1 MADYLK
7 YQQRKLREQL
17 ATSPYNQLRQEIG
30 QVGRETQRIAKQTDA
45 TLKRQNVPLGA
56 RIEGARQ
63 LQTDYAQNI
72 GSAFERVSVQDQQRK
87 QDIMRE
93 LDAVNVQLAEQE
105 KAEGK
110 GLLNTGIQV
119 VSTVI
124 GAGLGLMAGNPLLG
138 ALKGAQYGA
147 AAGQAIS
154 GVAGIASG
162 DASEQDWANVGQGI
176 ISGVS
181 TLSEQSNLKSI
192 KAENTEAMQVMTNL
206 FNDPNKSETQKQWG
220 LEMIEVGLA
229 NGTPMNEI
237 ASSLIGLNQ
246 GGQAS
251 DVSRGQTSLGNQA
264 TGASPN
270 LNVTESSPNRYVV
283 QKGSMVLDTVT
294 GETFDSIEA
303 HKRGANFEQLSNIVG
318 QKYDKYSN
326 QKITFD

>member
-30 QVGRETQRIAKQTDA
+30 QVGRETQRIAKQTGD

-119 VSTVI
+119 ASTLA
-124 GAGLGLMAGNPLLG
+124 GAGLGLVVSGGNPVG
-138 ALKGAQYGA
+138 ALKFAQYGA
-147 AAGQAIS
+147 SAGQAIS

-192 KAENTEAMQVMTNL
+192 KAENAEAQQMM
-206 FNDPNKSETQKQWG
+206 NDIYNDDT
-220 LEMIEVGLA
+220 LEEWQRDWKLQQIQLA
-229 NGTPMNEI
+229 LTNGTPVSEI
-237 ASSLIGLNQ
+237 SGFVGEINQ
-246 GGQAS
+246 G
-251 DVSRGQTSLGNQA
+251 NQ
-264 TGASPN
+264 
-270 LNVTESSPNRYVV
+270 
-283 QKGSMVLDTVT
+283 
-294 GETFDSIEA
+294 
-303 HKRGANFEQLSNIVG
+303 
-318 QKYDKYSN
+318 
-326 QKITFD
+326 

>member
-119 VSTVI
+119 ASTVI
-124 GAGLGLMAGNPLLG
+124 GAGVGLMAVNPLLG
-138 ALKGAQYGA
+138 AQIGAQYGA
-147 AAGQAIS
+147 SAGQAIS

-181 TLSEQSNLKSI
+181 LGVEQANLNSI
-192 KAENTEAMQVMTNL
+192 KAENTESMAEMTRIW
-206 FNDPNKSETQKQWG
+206 NDDTIPDATKQWMFQQMELG
-220 LEMIEVGLA
+220 LGQGMSMG
-229 NGTPMNEI
+229 EI
-237 ASSLIGLNQ
+237 TEAWSGINRGNQ
-246 GGQAS
+246 
-251 DVSRGQTSLGNQA
+251 VTRGQTSMGNQA
-264 TGASPN
+264 TGTSPN
-270 LNVTESSPNRYVV
+270 LNVSESSANRYEAS
-283 QKGSMVLDTVT
+283 KNGMVIDTLT
-294 GETFDSIEA
+294 GETFDATEMNRHGLS
-303 HKRGANFEQLSNIVG
+303 FEQQQYIIGSKNNP
-318 QKYDKYSN
+318 YSN
-326 QKITFD
+326 Q